1 MRESTQ
7 TSWRY
12 RFNYLTRTKLAL
24 QTLARGTELSAYQRR
39 LVATALDATDQLT
52 EELLR
57 QCLAE
62 CQPVP
67 ANPTG

>member
-1 MRESTQ
+1 M
-7 TSWRY
+7 
-12 RFNYLTRTKLAL
+12 
-24 QTLARGTELSAYQRR
+24 LARGTELSAYQRR

-62 CQPVP
+62 RQPVP
-67 ANPTG
+67 AHPTP